1 MENEVIIEVTIIQII
16 SIVLLLFAIFYLI
29 KQSRLNR
36 YEKRIESF
44 SLFSNKD
51 REKSLFDKIFE
62 LIIKLIKFVEMY
74 LNRYNLTP
82 SYAKKYEKYITFE
95 ERNEKTGYYFISIK
109 LLIAILI
116 GLLSLITMMFQYTN
130 FNSSLFVLVLTV
142 GFLLP
147 DFYLHLQFKKKRK
160 QIEEDLLKA
169 IIIMNNAFKSG
180 SNITQAVG
188 VVKDELDG
196 PISDEFKKIYID
208 INYGLSLDIVFQ
220 RFYDRVKL
228 EEAKYITSSLAL
240 LNKTGGN
247 IVNVFT
253 LIEKT
258 FFDKKKLKNELNSLT
273 ASSVFIFRLLLGMP
287 FFLFAIIFII
297 NPTYFAPFFKSTIGV
312 LVLSILIILY
322 AMYIL
327 VVNKLLKVK
336 I

>member
-1 MENEVIIEVTIIQII
+1 MENNVIIEVTIIQVIC
-16 SIVLLLFAIFYLI
+16 IVLLLVAIFYLI
-29 KQSRLNR
+29 KQHRLNR

-51 REKSLFDKIFE
+51 KDKSFFDNLYE
-62 LIIKLIKFVEMY
+62 LISSVIKGFESILIK
-74 LNRYNLTP
+74 YNLTP
-82 SYAKKYEKYITFE
+82 NLAKKYDKYIVFE
-95 ERNEKTGYYFISIK
+95 ERNKKTGYYFISIK
-109 LLIAILI
+109 ILLALLIGILN
-116 GLLSLITMMFQYTN
+116 LITMMFQYTS
-130 FNSSLFVLVLTV
+130 FNTSLFILVLAIGYFIPDV
-142 GFLLP
+142 LLS
-147 DFYLHLQFKKKRK
+147 LEFKKKRK
-160 QIEEDLLKA
+160 QIEDDLLKA

-188 VVKDELDG
+188 IVKDELDG

-208 INYGLSLDIVFQ
+208 INYGLSLDVVFQ

-258 FFDKKKLKNELNSLT
+258 FFDKKKLRNELNSLT
-273 ASSVFIFRLLLGMP
+273 ASSVFIFRLLLAMP
-287 FFLFAIIFII
+287 FFLFAIIFMV
-297 NPTYFAPFFKSTIGV
+297 NPTYFAPFFKSAIGV
-312 LVLSILIILY
+312 LVLAILILLY
-322 AMYIL
+322 LMYIF
-327 VVNKLLKVK
+327 VVRKLLKVK

>member
-1 MENEVIIEVTIIQII
+1 MENNVILEVTIVQII
-16 SIVLLLFAIFYLI
+16 SIVLLLFACFYLI
-29 KQSRLNR
+29 KQHRLNR
-36 YEKRIESF
+36 YEKRIEAF

-51 REKSLFDKIFE
+51 KDKSFFDKIFIGIE
-62 LIIKLIKFVEMY
+62 NLVKLIERS
-74 LNRYNLTP
+74 LNKSNLTP
-82 SYAKKYEKYITFE
+82 GYAKKYEKYIVFE
-95 ERNEKTGYYFISIK
+95 ERNEKSGYYFISIK
-109 LLIAILI
+109 VLLSLAI

-130 FNSSLFVLVLTV
+130 FNTSLFVLVLAI
-142 GFLLP
+142 GFFVP
-147 DFYLHLQFKKKRK
+147 DIYLNIEFKKKRK

-188 VVKDELDG
+188 IVKDELDG

-220 RFYDRVKL
+220 RFYERVKI

-273 ASSVFIFRLLLGMP
+273 ASSVFIFRLLLAMP
-287 FFLFAIIFII
+287 FFLFVIIFMV

-312 LVLSILIILY
+312 LVLLVLIILY
-322 AMYIL
+322 VMYI
-327 VVNKLLKVK
+327 VIVNKLLKVK